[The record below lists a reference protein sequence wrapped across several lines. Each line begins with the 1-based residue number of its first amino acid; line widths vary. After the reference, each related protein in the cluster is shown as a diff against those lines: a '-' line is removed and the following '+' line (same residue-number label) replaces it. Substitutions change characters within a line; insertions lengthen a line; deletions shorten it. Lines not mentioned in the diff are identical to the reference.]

1 MKQIA
6 ILTCLRACK
15 VCTGASCL
23 KAWNARE
30 RGFSCYADEEASL
43 AAFFHCNGCD
53 SDPETDPGMLEKI
66 ERLEKIG
73 VDTVHIGVC
82 AVTDMETK
90 ALCPTIEKI
99 ASMLRERKL
108 EVVRETHQ

>member
-6 ILTCLRACK
+6 ILTCRKACN
-15 VCTGASCL
+15 VCTGALCFH
-23 KAWNARE
+23 AWNMKSHGFAR
-30 RGFSCYADEEASL
+30 YAGEEVSL

-99 ASMLRERKL
+99 ASMLRERKI